1 MLSRKY
7 KRWAV
12 TVWDNETDELIV
24 STRLMFAR
32 TAKEAG
38 DAMGLWLDLEGFE
51 LEARMEIGPAYE
63 STD

>member
-24 STRLMFAR
+24 PTRLMFAR
-32 TAKEAG
+32 SAEEAG
-38 DAMGLWLDLEGFE
+38 NAMGLWLDLEGFE
-51 LEARMEIGPAYE
+51 VEARMEIGPAYE
-63 STD
+63 SAN